1 MTDATAADAP
11 PKKKPLKAILLAVIV
26 AAILGGGGFFA
37 IYSGMLDTLIHP
49 EPKIAAP
56 VTDTDFAFVPVGPV
70 IVSLNRRPQRGHLRF
85 AAHLETPAAAE
96 SDVTAQLPRIVDVLN
111 SYLHTLDASELE
123 EPGALIRLRS
133 QMLRRVQIVA
143 GPEQVRDLLITEFVL
158 N

>member
-1 MTDATAADAP
+1 MTDATANDAP
-11 PKKKPLKAILLAVIV
+11 PKKKSFKAILLALIV
-26 AAILGGGGFFA
+26 AAVLGGGGFYA
-37 IYSGMLDTLIHP
+37 VYSGMLDTLLHAEP
-49 EPKIAAP
+49 EV
-56 VTDTDFAFVPVGPV
+56 VTPALDTDFAFVPVGPV

-96 SDVTAQLPRIVDVLN
+96 PDVTAQLPRIVDVLN
-111 SYLHTLDASELE
+111 SYLHTLDANELE